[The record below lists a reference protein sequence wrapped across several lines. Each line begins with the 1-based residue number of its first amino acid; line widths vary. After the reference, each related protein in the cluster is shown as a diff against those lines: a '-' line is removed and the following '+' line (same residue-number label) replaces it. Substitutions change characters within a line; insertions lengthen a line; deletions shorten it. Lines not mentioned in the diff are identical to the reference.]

1 VYQTRSGGVIRYLV
15 SRLALVAALL
25 LGLISISFG
34 LVSLIPGD
42 PAVAILGD
50 YASRDE
56 INAVH
61 AQLGLDEPFP
71 RRFADYMIRTLHGD
85 LGESYFTKTSISHE
99 MLVRLPNTLVLVV
112 PGLLLAVVL
121 GTAIGTA
128 SAYGRNRLPDRI
140 LSVVTSVIL
149 SVPEFALALI
159 LLFVFF
165 QRLRLAPAPL
175 GMLFPSDIA
184 PQSSTGSLI
193 VDAVQAGAWST
204 LWSIAAHAALPVI
217 TLGIFFAVYFA
228 KAVRTGLSAA
238 LRSPQVEF
246 ARACGLSEWTVYRYA
261 MADVRRSLLT
271 YWVILFGA
279 ALSGAAIL
287 ESVFSWPGIGGWSL
301 NGVLKVDIPV
311 IQGFVLIMGASTL
324 VAYVLLDVA
333 TTLLDPRLRSQMPHR
348 PRGAQPVKS

>member
-1 VYQTRSGGVIRYLV
+1 MIRYLF
-15 SRLALVAALL
+15 SRLTLVAALL
-25 LGLISISFG
+25 VGLMSISFG

-42 PAVAILGD
+42 PAVAILGE
-50 YASRDE
+50 YATKDE
-56 INAVH
+56 ISAVH
-61 AQLGLDEPFP
+61 AQLGLDEPLAQ
-71 RRFADYMIRTLHGD
+71 RFSEYITRTLHGD

-99 MLVRLPNTLVLVV
+99 MLVRLPNTLALVI

-128 SAYGRNRLPDRI
+128 SAYRRNRLPDRI

-149 SVPEFALALI
+149 SVPEFALALV

-184 PQSSTGSLI
+184 PPTSTGSLI

-204 LWSIAAHAALPVI
+204 LLSIAEHAVLPVI
-217 TLGIFFAVYFA
+217 TLGIFFAAYFA
-228 KAVRTGLSAA
+228 KAVRTGLTAA

-246 ARACGLSEWTVYRYA
+246 ARACGLNEWTVYRYA
-261 MADVRRSLLT
+261 MSDVRRSLLT

-279 ALSGAAIL
+279 SLSGAAIL

-324 VAYVLLDVA
+324 IAYVLLDVV
-333 TTLLDPRLRSQMPHR
+333 TTLLDPRLRLQMLHTRGGAR
-348 PRGAQPVKS
+348 PAKA